1 MKLLTMNEKA
11 WIWTAMDGSDETR
24 DGTPVLE
31 KFAVRFKEIETAKEF
46 EKVFNENKPSDVVEE
61 KKVFN
66 RYSFLFK
73 SLLRRSQKHWRHRL
87 LKRRR
92 KARNQVVNFHLVSVL
107 KRRKSQRLKRL
118 RLVSSFLFQYK
129 F

>member
-46 EKVFNENKPSDVVEE
+46 EKVFNANKPSDAADE
-61 KKVFN
+61 KKVLYQPN
-66 RYSFLFK
+66 FLK
-73 SLLRRSQKHWRHRL
+73 TK
-87 LKRRR
+87 
-92 KARNQVVNFHLVSVL
+92 N
-107 KRRKSQRLKRL
+107 
-118 RLVSSFLFQYK
+118 SSGGAK
-129 F
+129 NPGTTSC